1 MKRTLVVAAVALAT
15 VSSVAIAQAASTD
28 NNVTATSA
36 GLQQQM
42 TTGLQQSGFSDV
54 KVIPG
59 SFYVRAHDQS
69 GNPVAMFITPNSME
83 EVTTVGMNNNV
94 HQTAMTNDTSNFATI
109 PSTDELSSKVIGLDV
124 YNNDNKDIGTIKDIA
139 INSNGDV
146 KGYILSVGGFIGIGD
161 HYVAVRPSAIH
172 LTYNATDAKWHAKM
186 DANAG
191 QLKSAPEYKY
201 PSKA

>member
-59 SFYVRAHDQS
+59 SFFVRAHDQS

-146 KGYILSVGGFIGIGD
+146 KGYILSVGGFLGIGD

-201 PSKA
+201 PTKA

>member
-83 EVTTVGMNNNV
+83 EVTTSAS
-94 HQTAMTNDTSNFATI
+94 TTTSI
-109 PSTDELSSKVIGLDV
+109 
-124 YNNDNKDIGTIKDIA
+124 
-139 INSNGDV
+139 
-146 KGYILSVGGFIGIGD
+146 
-161 HYVAVRPSAIH
+161 RRR
-172 LTYNATDAKWHAKM
+172 
-186 DANAG
+186 
-191 QLKSAPEYKY
+191 
-201 PSKA
+201 